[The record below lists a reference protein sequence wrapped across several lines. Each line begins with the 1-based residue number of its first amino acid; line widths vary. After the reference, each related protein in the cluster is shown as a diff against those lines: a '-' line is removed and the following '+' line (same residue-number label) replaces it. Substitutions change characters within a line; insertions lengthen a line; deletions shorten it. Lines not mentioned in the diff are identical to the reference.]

1 MSQHGG
7 FIRKRVVPVFIHE
20 HYRFTSEFYFL
31 KILYGILHYMLIK
44 RSQSDETIPCHSSF
58 CPLER
63 GSCTG
68 TWSSSSLRAMRNTP
82 PGTTWLSLD
91 HSVTLWSALFTR
103 SNLIGSRGFVLFLRT
118 TSVDDHYAFFV
129 LFKAVLADLQILH
142 YKSQSRLCG
151 LFSLQSSRRPSSR
164 EDPER
169 LRPPDWIGSG
179 QTAEVRSPEVTLQ
192 KWLNF
197 NWR

>member
-58 CPLER
+58 CRLER

-91 HSVTLWSALFTR
+91 HSVTLRSALFTR
-103 SNLIGSRGFVLFLRT
+103 SNLIGSRGFVLFFKNNVRRWSLRFFCLVLSGSSWSAKYFT
-118 TSVDDHYAFFV
+118 TRVSHGFAVCFPCRVPEDRV
-129 LFKAVLADLQILH
+129 LEKILSDYVH
-142 YKSQSRLCG
+142 PTES
-151 LFSLQSSRRPSSR
+151 
-164 EDPER
+164 DPVKR
-169 LRPPDWIGSG
+169 
-179 QTAEVRSPEVTLQ
+179 Q
-192 KWLNF
+192 K
-197 NWR
+197 

>member
-31 KILYGILHYMLIK
+31 KILYGILHYMRIK

-58 CPLER
+58 CRLER

-103 SNLIGSRGFVLFLRT
+103 SNLIGSRGFVLFVRT

-129 LFKAVLADLQILH
+129 LFKAVLADLQNT
-142 YKSQSRLCG
+142 
-151 LFSLQSSRRPSSR
+151 SLQESVTALRFVFLAEFQKTEFSRRSWATTST
-164 EDPER
+164 R
-169 LRPPDWIGSG
+169 LNRIRSNGRSKIPRSDS
-179 QTAEVRSPEVTLQ
+179 AEVV
-192 KWLNF
+192 KF
-197 NWR
+197 